1 METPRKRS
9 NKGPWAMLLLQTAYC
24 ATFLALWSSLTHSV
38 PRYLRSDAREF
49 QRSTACPTS

>member
-9 NKGPWAMLLLQTAYC
+9 DKGPWAMLLLQTAYC

-38 PRYLRSDAREF
+38 ARYLRSDAREF